1 MHNLG
6 LDPGTGK
13 TVSFKRTGAK
23 CDGGT
28 ARSKM
33 SKSKPLPAS
42 YSRLHRVS
50 CSYSGMSSRSVAC
63 ILSFCPL
70 PGASQ
75 SVSFL
80 SHVLIIPIV
89 ESSWPAFFPSPS
101 FLQHEHPPSFQPLG
115 WEVAFLSA
123 CCLPMLLPKDGTHG
137 WQDISER
144 SGERCVIVTP
154 LYWLLNTWVKY
165 MIGYF
170 LLLPVLFQ

>member
-101 FLQHEHPPSFQPLG
+101 FLQHEHPPSFQPHQGEKLPSSLG
-115 WEVAFLSA
+115 AVCQCS
-123 CCLPMLLPKDGTHG
+123 
-137 WQDISER
+137 
-144 SGERCVIVTP
+144 
-154 LYWLLNTWVKY
+154 
-165 MIGYF
+165 
-170 LLLPVLFQ
+170 FQRMAPTVDRTFQNAVESVV